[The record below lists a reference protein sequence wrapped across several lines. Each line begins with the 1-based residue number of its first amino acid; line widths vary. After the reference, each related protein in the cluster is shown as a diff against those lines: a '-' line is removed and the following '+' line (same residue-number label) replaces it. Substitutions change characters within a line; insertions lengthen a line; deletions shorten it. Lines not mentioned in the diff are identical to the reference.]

1 MLPNGAMGA
10 MHETRNFVLVI
21 ALIVGIVWGVVA
33 WFVMGPNTMLL
44 DVQRAA
50 SVAVI
55 VVFTAWLLYA
65 LKIEDK
71 LPNHLQEVVGKL
83 YFEADGISFMPIVRA
98 NGDRA
103 ELSLY
108 YQNRFENPAEAIVHL
123 RPPQDS
129 FLIRSGMR
137 DVHIAFMT
145 DGGDFGVI
153 HQPIAVPTHLQGQ
166 VVEVQL
172 AAASYY
178 PRSHGARWR
187 RGPGM
192 ACGTLLVDWRGGAL
206 KTGVHEVSGEL
217 ELVNPVILHLSM
229 PAGVRCEADERDEWT
244 QKQLVA
250 GPAA

>member
-1 MLPNGAMGA
+1 

-21 ALIVGIVWGVVA
+21 ALIVGIMWGVVA
-33 WFVMGPNTMLL
+33 WFVIGPGTILL
-44 DVQRAA
+44 GVQRAG
-50 SVAVI
+50 SVTLI
-55 VVFTAWLLYA
+55 VVCTAWLVYA

-71 LPNHLQEVVGKL
+71 LPDHLGEVVGEL
-83 YFEADGISFMPIVRA
+83 YYEADGISFMPIVRA
-98 NGDRA
+98 NGDQA

-108 YQNRFENPAEAIVHL
+108 YQNRFENPAEAVVHL

-129 FLIRSGMR
+129 FLIRPGMR
-137 DVHIAFMT
+137 DVHIAFMA

-153 HQPIAVPTHLQGQ
+153 HQPIAVPAHLQGQ
-166 VVEVQL
+166 VVDVHL

-187 RGPGM
+187 RAPGM
-192 ACGTLLVDWRGGAL
+192 ACGTLLVDWRGAAL

-217 ELVNPVILHLSM
+217 ELVGPATLHLSM
-229 PAGVRCEADERDEWT
+229 PQGVRSETDEHDVWT
-244 QKQLVA
+244 QQQLVA